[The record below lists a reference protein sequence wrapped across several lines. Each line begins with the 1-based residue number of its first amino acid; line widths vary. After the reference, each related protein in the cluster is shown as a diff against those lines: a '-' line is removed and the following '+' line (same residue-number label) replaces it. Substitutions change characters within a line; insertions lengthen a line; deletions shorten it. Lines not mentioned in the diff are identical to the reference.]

1 MGNRVLQVVPV
12 RVSAVP
18 LLEPQPGVEVHVVED
33 EGDAPAPVVHV
44 VHLAV
49 LLHGHAG
56 LVGAQ
61 GAAAA
66 TAEAPGVGGVGAG
79 L

>member
-1 MGNRVLQVVPV
+1 MGNCLLQVVPV
-12 RVSAVP
+12 CVCAVP

-56 LVGAQ
+56 LVGAE
-61 GAAAA
+61 AARAA
-66 TAEAPGVGGVGAG
+66 TAAKAPSVGGVTGC
-79 L
+79 